1 MKKRGMGAA
10 TKGGGCC
17 MGGMTVKKYAG
28 GSSMRGVT
36 KGSPEEGITGDMRE
50 YLPGVTRSLLR
61 GKGTGRSSGRGKR
74 TTMTAKGRTLPY
86 EPSVPR

>member
-17 MGGMTVKKYAG
+17 MGGMKVKKYSG
-28 GSSMRGVT
+28 GGFAA
-36 KGSPEEGITGDMRE
+36 EGITEDMRQN
-50 YLPGVTRSLLR
+50 LPGVTRSLLR
-61 GKGTGRSSGRGKR
+61 GKGTGKPRKKR
-74 TTMTAKGRTLPY
+74 TTMTVRGRTLPY

>member
-17 MGGMTVKKYAG
+17 MGGMAVKKYSG

-36 KGSPEEGITGDMRE
+36 KGSPEEGITEDMRRS
-50 YLPGVTRSLLR
+50 LPRITSSLLR
-61 GKGTGRSSGRGKR
+61 GKGTGNPSNRRKR
-74 TTMTAKGRTLPY
+74 TTMTVKGNTLPY
-86 EPSVPR
+86 EPRVPR